1 MRNASPRRGHVRKRR
16 AGGSGA
22 AAGLAFL
29 AAAALFALW
38 PQPGRAEGPAHP
50 RPSAAGGIYGLRFG
64 VLAHD
69 VGGLWSRSRAEGGAD
84 LNAEIL
90 FDRPGV
96 ELLGGKVLSSVGGS
110 LNLEG
115 QTSKAYAGL
124 LWERLF
130 GEGFFCNTGIGL
142 ALHDGRL
149 DTEDPDR
156 KSLGARVLFRVPV
169 EVGVILSPRY
179 RLSLFFDHVSN
190 GYLAHP
196 NEGMDTLG
204 LRLGLQF

>member
-1 MRNASPRRGHVRKRR
+1 MRRKVRCT
-16 AGGSGA
+16 
-22 AAGLAFL
+22 AAGV
-29 AAAALFALW
+29 ALLVAIALCSLL
-38 PQPGRAEGPAHP
+38 PPPGRAEDPAP
-50 RPSAAGGIYGLRFG
+50 PCRSGAGRLYGLRFG

-90 FDRPGV
+90 FERPGS
-96 ELLGGKVLSSVGGS
+96 EILGGKVLSSVGGS

-130 GEGFFCNTGIGL
+130 GEGFFFNTGVGL

-149 DTEDPDR
+149 DTGDPNR
-156 KSLGARVLFRVPV
+156 KSLGGRVLFRVPF
-169 EVGVILSPRY
+169 EAGVILSPRY

-196 NEGMDTLG
+196 NEGLDTLG

>member
-1 MRNASPRRGHVRKRR
+1 MRRRKRTEGWIR
-16 AGGSGA
+16 GKARRT
-22 AAGLAFL
+22 AAGVACL
-29 AAAALFALW
+29 AAIAFCSLS
-38 PQPGRAEGPAHP
+38 PQPARAEDPTP
-50 RPSAAGGIYGLRFG
+50 PCRSNAGVLYGLRFG

-69 VGGLWSRSRAEGGAD
+69 VGGLWSRSRAEAGAD

-90 FDRPGV
+90 VDRPGI
-96 ELLGGKVLSSVGGS
+96 EILGGKVLSSVGGS
-110 LNLEG
+110 FNLEG

-124 LWERLF
+124 LWERLL
-130 GEGFFCNTGIGL
+130 GEGLFVNTGLGL

-149 DTEDPDR
+149 DTDNPDR
-156 KSLGARVLFRVPV
+156 KSLGSRLLFRIPF
-169 EVGVILSPRY
+169 EAGVILNPRY

-196 NEGMDTLG
+196 NEGLDTLG